1 MECAQTIFRRRLNA
15 MSIVPLNSQMK
26 RTFPAPLSFH
36 VTRLLRILLSTRGT
50 IDDVTPDMKAFLEYV
65 DGNT

>member
-1 MECAQTIFRRRLNA
+1 

-36 VTRLLRILLSTRGT
+36 VTRLLRILLSTKGT
-50 IDDVTPDMKAFLEYV
+50 MDDVTPDMKAFLEYV
-65 DGNT
+65 DRNT

>member
-1 MECAQTIFRRRLNA
+1 
-15 MSIVPLNSQMK
+15 MSIVPLNSRMK

-50 IDDVTPDMKAFLEYV
+50 MDDVTPDMKAFLEYV